1 MAKENNA
8 IISMSKIYNSVDNR
22 EVEYFF
28 LNLKSECLSQ
38 INIKKLT
45 FVDLKEQIK
54 NYLNFYNQKRIQSNL
69 NWKTPE
75 QVWRSLSF

>member
-69 NWKTPE
+69 N
-75 QVWRSLSF
+75 